1 MKISNQKKQC
11 VVVPEITM
19 CKHAQKGRDNEGG
32 DIMELRKLKTYK
44 IQLISINLDKYN
56 KINNLALLTK
66 NFVGR
71 ILNNMK
77 APPIF
82 SLCSLR
88 NFFYLSIVNKQ
99 VLTEDAYIYISIS
112 TCMHLTF
119 TPSPLI
125 KNYCF

>member
-1 MKISNQKKQC
+1 MKYLKISNQKKQC

-99 VLTEDAYIYISIS
+99 VLTEDAYIYFYINGHALNFYTKS
-112 TCMHLTF
+112 F
-119 TPSPLI
+119 D
-125 KNYCF
+125 

>member
-1 MKISNQKKQC
+1 
-11 VVVPEITM
+11 
-19 CKHAQKGRDNEGG
+19 
-32 DIMELRKLKTYK
+32 MELRKLKTYK

-125 KNYCF
+125 KNYCFLSLLKNLLAFCTSSLETQSRIGYSKNIAFI